1 MEAVVSVAVAA
12 VSAAATET
20 VVPMVEVAGWTVVAV
35 MAAAVAE
42 RPGAE
47 VARVARSFGRDF
59 VPPCPRGVVARCPC
73 HPLSPLSL
81 PVACRCLLMAAVF
94 PWFDGCCGGAQ

>member
-35 MAAAVAE
+35 MAAAVVE

-47 VARVARSFGRDF
+47 VARGR
-59 VPPCPRGVVARCPC
+59 RGR
-73 HPLSPLSL
+73 
-81 PVACRCLLMAAVF
+81 RR
-94 PWFDGCCGGAQ
+94 